1 MVIMV
6 TTNYTFSK
14 IFLLL
19 PSSVAS
25 IVYIYIY
32 IYIYIFLKTKKQ
44 PQELHGPHIYH
55 FIFFLK
61 SKTERRISRPAGPH
75 LEKTSETI

>member
-1 MVIMV
+1 MV

-25 IVYIYIY
+25 IVY